1 MFKSFAA
8 AAIAALT
15 SAQQIGTNTQEQH
28 LSMNIQSCF
37 QGSCTTENTSVVL
50 DSNWRWL
57 HNVGGYSNCYTGNA
71 WDTSYC
77 PDDKTCAEKC
87 ALDGVDQNTW
97 SGTYGVTAQGNGL
110 NLGFV
115 TQGPY
120 SKNVGSRMYLMDG
133 GNHYKQFKMANKEI
147 SFTVDVSNMPCGLNG
162 AIYFSQMLED
172 GGKGEFSD
180 DKAGADY
187 GVGYCD
193 AQCPHDIKFIE
204 GMANAEGWNPSS
216 SDPNAGTGKYGSC
229 CMEFDLWEAN
239 SISQAFTA
247 HPCTISAPKKCEGQE
262 CGDNA
267 TGDRFKGV
275 CDKDGCDFATYRHG
289 NHTFYG
295 PGSNFDVDTTKPFTV
310 VTQFHTAD
318 KTDTGEIVEIRRK
331 YVQNGKTIETPA
343 VTINGKTHDSITDDF
358 CDDVKDWFKDTNDFK
373 AKGGLSQMSKALSGG
388 MTLILSIWDD
398 HDVNMLWLDSDYPT
412 DRDPSEPGVGRGTC
426 SKDSGKPADVEAQSP
441 HSNYIVSDIRHGEID
456 STYGE
461 FYTAPKQYFTQ

>member
-1 MFKSFAA
+1 
-8 AAIAALT
+8 
-15 SAQQIGTNTQEQH
+15 
-28 LSMNIQSCF
+28 
-37 QGSCTTENTSVVL
+37 
-50 DSNWRWL
+50 
-57 HNVGGYSNCYTGNA
+57 
-71 WDTSYC
+71 
-77 PDDKTCAEKC
+77 
-87 ALDGVDQNTW
+87 
-97 SGTYGVTAQGNGL
+97 
-110 NLGFV
+110 
-115 TQGPY
+115 
-120 SKNVGSRMYLMDG
+120 MYLMDG

-172 GGKGEFSD
+172 GGKSEFGD

-267 TGDRFKGV
+267 SGDRFKGT

-295 PGSNFDVDTTKPFTV
+295 PGSNFDVDTT
-310 VTQFHTAD
+310 
-318 KTDTGEIVEIRRK
+318 
-331 YVQNGKTIETPA
+331 
-343 VTINGKTHDSITDDF
+343 
-358 CDDVKDWFKDTNDFK
+358 
-373 AKGGLSQMSKALSGG
+373 
-388 MTLILSIWDD
+388 
-398 HDVNMLWLDSDYPT
+398 
-412 DRDPSEPGVGRGTC
+412 
-426 SKDSGKPADVEAQSP
+426 
-441 HSNYIVSDIRHGEID
+441 
-456 STYGE
+456 
-461 FYTAPKQYFTQ
+461 